1 MLAPERAEA
10 VSPDRALCLPTFS
23 HFLIVNK
30 FFSLSLSLAR
40 SLALSPS
47 HTESRGRERKDR
59 ESVIIIR
66 NGTSQ
71 SPRKFRGELRS
82 TVGCSFERFIFC
94 QNKIE
99 KGLFR

>member
-10 VSPDRALCLPTFS
+10 VSPDRAVCLPTFS

-30 FFSLSLSLAR
+30 LFFLCLSLSLAR
-40 SLALSPS
+40 SLSRRL
-47 HTESRGRERKDR
+47 TLKRRGRERKDR

-82 TVGCSFERFIFC
+82 TVGCSF
-94 QNKIE
+94 
-99 KGLFR
+99 